1 MSLCHNLELT
11 AERASVEGLPR
22 YHSFGGLPV
31 FIANWNKKTQPI
43 VCGIISP
50 ELYETRES

>member
-31 FIANWNKKTQPI
+31 FIANWNKKTQPLC
-43 VCGIISP
+43 VESSP
-50 ELYETRES
+50 SHGGS

>member
-1 MSLCHNLELT
+1 MSLCHDLELT

-22 YHSFGGLPV
+22 YHSFGGLLV

-43 VCGIISP
+43 VCGIIP
-50 ELYETRES
+50 